1 MVRLVALGVVLLV
14 VASGLGPGVSTAA
27 ESPTVNDATIDSA
40 AQHAPT
46 SAAADSAANRS
57 DDRQFD
63 FRIQRVSDC
72 GFTCR
77 DVTITATNTGDAT
90 AENVTVQ
97 TQLATGERAVWR
109 GSESVAELG
118 PGEST
123 TVTKRVT
130 VGYFDAL
137 AVLGNGGDVTANTTV
152 TWDSGSE
159 TFTERRKVA

>member
-14 VASGLGPGVSTAA
+14 VASGIGSGAA
-27 ESPTVNDATIDSA
+27 AAAGSPAANGATIASA
-40 AQHAPT
+40 AQHAPA
-46 SAAADSAANRS
+46 SAATDSAANRS
-57 DDRQFD
+57 DDRQFA

-77 DVTITATNTGDAT
+77 DVTITATNTGNAT

-97 TQLATGERAVWR
+97 TRLKTGERVVWR
-109 GSESVAELG
+109 GNESVAELG

-137 AVLGNGGDVTANTTV
+137 AVLANGGDVTANTTV
-152 TWDSGSE
+152 AWDSGTE